1 MNGENKDSVGG
12 QQGEEA
18 KKRQERVDLR
28 DNVVEHEQM
37 VKGLGQKFEVTHALW
52 LHKPTRTFQTSLDN
66 EYDPLDRFDTI
77 GSKLQGQLWDIMDVL
92 PVKYHDDLQKC
103 CSVME
108 CKNKG
113 QIWLVVF
120 ELEAQLYFNVL
131 KETYEYHINYAGKF
145 DVKSVFLN
153 PILQKTISCI
163 IRGPASVILMNEG
176 EPSRATRN
184 NETMDLKWGL
194 DHTTPGMIA
203 ASAVLAR
210 WTLSP
215 DDYFKERGAES
226 GIHWHEDFDNYL
238 QFLLS
243 GLKKQKQSVLHIF
256 RQWDMALF
264 PNTEHGL
271 AGQLTNTGRDQLM
284 QSVMA
289 ALDEDEDELAKEHSG
304 AGESAHE
311 DKGDSDREKSNNLEE
326 VEQAHGL
333 GLRLDQSDI

>member
-1 MNGENKDSVGG
+1 
-12 QQGEEA
+12 
-18 KKRQERVDLR
+18 
-28 DNVVEHEQM
+28 
-37 VKGLGQKFEVTHALW
+37 QKFEVTHALW
-52 LHKPTRTFQTSLDN
+52 LHEPTRTFQTSLDN

-77 GSKLQGQLWDIMDVL
+77 GSKLQGQLRDIMDFRDGMQEQRSNMASRLRARGAAIFQCTEGDLRVSHVRREKFGERIGRAEGPDGSL
-92 PVKYHDDLQKC
+92 IYHPWNAEILH
-103 CSVME
+103 S
-108 CKNKG
+108 
-113 QIWLVVF
+113 
-120 ELEAQLYFNVL
+120 
-131 KETYEYHINYAGKF
+131 NYAGKF

-243 GLKKQKQSVLHIF
+243 GLKKQKRSVLHIF

-289 ALDEDEDELAKEHSG
+289 ALDEDEDELAE
-304 AGESAHE
+304 
-311 DKGDSDREKSNNLEE
+311 
-326 VEQAHGL
+326 
-333 GLRLDQSDI
+333 

>member
-153 PILQKTISCI
+153 PILQKLHNTRARICDLDERRGAISCYQKQ
-163 IRGPASVILMNEG
+163 
-176 EPSRATRN
+176 RN
-184 NETMDLKWGL
+184 NGPEMGVRPYYTRHDCGL
-194 DHTTPGMIA
+194 CC
-203 ASAVLAR
+203 
-210 WTLSP
+210 
-215 DDYFKERGAES
+215 S
-226 GIHWHEDFDNYL
+226 G
-238 QFLLS
+238 
-243 GLKKQKQSVLHIF
+243 K
-256 RQWDMALF
+256 
-264 PNTEHGL
+264 
-271 AGQLTNTGRDQLM
+271 
-284 QSVMA
+284 
-289 ALDEDEDELAKEHSG
+289 
-304 AGESAHE
+304 
-311 DKGDSDREKSNNLEE
+311 
-326 VEQAHGL
+326 
-333 GLRLDQSDI
+333 